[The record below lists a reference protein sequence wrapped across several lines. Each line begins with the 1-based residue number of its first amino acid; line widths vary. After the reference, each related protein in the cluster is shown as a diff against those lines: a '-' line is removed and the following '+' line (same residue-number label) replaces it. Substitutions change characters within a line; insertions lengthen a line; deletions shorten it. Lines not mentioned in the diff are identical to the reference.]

1 MRRISAAVLLV
12 VAHSAGATHATD
24 ADEAEAQ
31 FRLGIRAF
39 QAHDHQ
45 AAVAFF
51 LASYRLAPN
60 ARVAYDLALA
70 YDALGN
76 ASEAY
81 RYLVEVDRLAAPEAL
96 RATVA
101 KLRGEIEKK
110 VAVLE
115 VRGAVAGAA
124 VYLDRRD
131 LGVRCTTPCV
141 LAVPEGTH
149 EVFVE
154 REGFDAPA
162 PVARSFERG
171 SRTVIEPTLRLVE
184 GSLAF
189 VGGVAGTV
197 LRLEGEERAVCTELP
212 CEITLPPGPQVV
224 VATAPNHGEVRIP
237 VVVRA
242 RERSE
247 VKVSLVRLQGSL
259 AVSSHPQGQVF
270 VDGRARGTAPVSLAL
285 PAGEHRVELR
295 ASGYATRAEVVKVAP
310 NATTELE
317 VDLEVREDVEAAS
330 RRLEEARLAP
340 ASVTVITRTE
350 LEAFGYP
357 TLSEALRGVRGLFLS
372 DDSLTQSTDVRGF
385 SEAGGYCSGIL
396 VLLDDKPLN
405 TPYYGGACSGV
416 ETIATL
422 DDVERIEIVRG
433 PTSALFGTGAFLAT
447 IQVVTRAGAAE
458 RRAELRAATYGDVVG
473 RVGARF
479 DAPTT
484 GGSLYGSVTVGAQ
497 AAPRSYYPEFRSTAG
512 TSEPATDVRD
522 KPLDGWLDNGAIGR
536 TTSAMLGYDSSAW
549 KLRVYTHQNHRV
561 LASAPYAV
569 VVNDPRS
576 YQTET
581 RFSFDARYTTP
592 FAGGTG
598 SLRASA
604 TTFNLDARYVYRA
617 PIGIEYEEFR
627 GTGVATE
634 ARWDGSLLGAR
645 ASFGAELKGQLRA
658 RLQTGNE
665 SEGNKLN
672 ATDAAPYAGAF
683 GQFVFDAAPGVHV
696 TAATRF
702 DYDPRV
708 PNPNLWL
715 FTSPRIA
722 IVSERIEGGT
732 TKLLF
737 GKAFR
742 AATTLERI
750 YEASGWLSNLAIEP
764 EQVLS
769 LELQHRQ
776 ESGRVAVTGSVFG
789 NRIQNV
795 ILLREVEPG
804 TFQFGNSG
812 DEVTVYGVEGEARV
826 QLPRA
831 MQLAAQ
837 ASLSRRSRVGEEVE
851 VDVNIPSWLAGVK
864 FIAPLSVAGASFAAR
879 AAFEGGRRM
888 PGATPW
894 GATTTDPSARV
905 DTVLS
910 LPVPGLPADV
920 KLGVYNLFNAIT
932 NTVPSGALVPQLVPQ
947 DGRTVLFSFRL
958 TSGS

>member
-1 MRRISAAVLLV
+1 VRRVIGALLLLAAK
-12 VAHSAGATHATD
+12 AAAATHATD

-31 FRLGIRAF
+31 FRLGVRAF
-39 QAHDHQ
+39 QGRDHQ

-76 ASEAY
+76 PSEAY
-81 RYLVEVDRLAAPEAL
+81 RYLVEVDRLPAPDSL
-96 RATVA
+96 RATVT
-101 KLRGEIEKK
+101 KLRGEIERR

-115 VRGAVAGAA
+115 VRSAVVGAA
-124 VYLDRRD
+124 VYVDRRD

-141 LAVPEGTH
+141 LALPEGAH

-154 REGFDAPA
+154 REGFDAPPA
-162 PVARSFERG
+162 VMRTFERG
-171 SRTVIEPTLRLVE
+171 SRTVLTPELRLVE
-184 GSLAF
+184 GTLAF
-189 VGGVAGTV
+189 VGHVPGTA
-197 LRLEGEERAVCTELP
+197 LRLEGDERVVCNEVP
-212 CEITLPPGPQVV
+212 CEVTLAPGPQVV
-224 VATAPNHGEVRIP
+224 IATAPNHGEMRLP

-242 RERSE
+242 RERAE
-247 VKVSLVRLQGSL
+247 VSVELVRLQGSL
-259 AVSSHPQGQVF
+259 AVTSHPQGQVF
-270 VDGRARGTAPVSLAL
+270 VDGRPRGTAPMSLAL
-285 PAGEHRVELR
+285 PAGEHRIELR
-295 ASGYATRAEVVKVAP
+295 ANGYATRAQTVRVAP

-340 ASVTVITRTE
+340 ASVTVITRSE

-385 SEAGGYCSGIL
+385 SEAGGYCSGVL

-405 TPYYGGACSGV
+405 NPYYGGACSGV

-422 DDVERIEIVRG
+422 DDVERIEVVRG

-447 IQVVTRAGAAE
+447 IQIVTRAGASE

-479 DAPTT
+479 DAPTRA
-484 GGSLYGSVTVGAQ
+484 GSLFGSVTVGAQ
-497 AAPRSYYPEFRSTAG
+497 TASPRYFPDFRAG
-512 TSEPATDVRD
+512 SDASEVTNDVRE

-549 KLRVYTHQNHRV
+549 KLRFYTHQNARV
-561 LASAPYAV
+561 FASAPYAV

-576 YQTET
+576 KQTET
-581 RFSFDARYTTP
+581 RFSFDARYAVP
-592 FAGGTG
+592 FAEGTA

-604 TTFNLDARYVYRA
+604 TIFNLDARYVYRA
-617 PIGIEYEEFR
+617 PVGIEYEEFR
-627 GTGVATE
+627 GTGLATE
-634 ARWDGSLLGAR
+634 ARWDGALFGAR
-645 ASFGAELKGQLRA
+645 ASLGAELKSQLRA

-665 SEGNKLN
+665 NDGNTLN
-672 ATDAAPYAGAF
+672 ATDAAHYAGAF
-683 GQFVFDAAPGVHV
+683 GQFNFDVARGVHV

-715 FTSPRIA
+715 FTSPRVA

-750 YEASGWLSNLAIEP
+750 YTASGWLSNQAIEP
-764 EQVLS
+764 EQVVS

-776 ESGRVAVTGSVFG
+776 EFGRIALTGAAFG

-804 TFQFGNSG
+804 TFQFGNSR
-812 DEVTVYGVEGEARV
+812 DDITVYGLEGEARL

-831 MQLAAQ
+831 MQLSAQ
-837 ASLSRRSRVGEEVE
+837 GSLSRRTSVGDEVDI
-851 VDVNIPSWLAGVK
+851 DVNIPRWLAGMK
-864 FIAPLSVAGASFAAR
+864 FLAPLSVAGATFAAR
-879 AAFEGGRRM
+879 ATLEGGRRI
-888 PGATPW
+888 ASALPW
-894 GATTTDPSARV
+894 GATSTDPSARV

-910 LPVPGLPADV
+910 LPVPGMPGDV

-932 NTVPSGALVPQLVPQ
+932 NTVPSGSLVPQVVPQ
-947 DGRTVLFSFRL
+947 DGRTVLLTFRL
-958 TSGS
+958 TTGS

>member
-1 MRRISAAVLLV
+1 MRRALVATLLLAASSAA
-12 VAHSAGATHATD
+12 ATHATD

-45 AAVAFF
+45 AAVAYF

-70 YDALGN
+70 YDALGS

-81 RYLVEVDRLAAPEAL
+81 RYLAEVDRLPAPESL

-101 KLRGEIEKK
+101 KLRADVEKK

-115 VRGAVAGAA
+115 VRSAVVGAA
-124 VYLDRRD
+124 VYIDRRD

-141 LAVPEGTH
+141 LAIPEGSH

-162 PVARSFERG
+162 PATRTFERG
-171 SRTVIEPTLRLVE
+171 SRTVLTPELRQVE

-189 VGGVAGTV
+189 TGGVPGV
-197 LRLEGEERAVCTELP
+197 SLRFEGGERVACDEFP
-212 CEITLPPGPQVV
+212 CEVSMPPGPQVV
-224 VATAPNHGEVRIP
+224 IAAAPNHGDVRIP
-237 VVVRA
+237 VVVRP

-247 VKVSLVRLQGSL
+247 VHVALVRLQGSL
-259 AVSSHPQGQVF
+259 AVASHPQGQVF
-270 VDGRARGTAPVSLAL
+270 VDGRPRGTAPVSVAL
-285 PAGEHRVELR
+285 PAGEHHVELR
-295 ASGYATRAEVVKVAP
+295 APGYATRSERVRVAP

-350 LEAFGYP
+350 IEAFGYP
-357 TLSEALRGVRGLFLS
+357 TLTEALRGVRGMFLT
-372 DDSLTQSTDVRGF
+372 DDSLTQSTEVRGF
-385 SEAGGYCSGIL
+385 AEPGGYCSGML

-405 TPYYGGACSGV
+405 NPYFGGACSGV

-422 DDVERIEIVRG
+422 DDVERIEIIRG
-433 PTSALFGTGAFLAT
+433 PTSALFGSGAFLAT
-447 IQVVTRAGAAE
+447 IQIVTRAGAAE
-458 RRAELRAATYGDVVG
+458 RRAELRAATYGNVVG

-479 DAPTT
+479 DAPTAT
-484 GGSLYGSVTVGAQ
+484 GSLYGAVTVGATNT
-497 AAPRSYYPEFRSTAG
+497 PKSYVTEFRDAAG
-512 TSEPATDVRD
+512 TTEPATDVRD
-522 KPLDGWLDNGAIGR
+522 KPLDGWLDNGATGG
-536 TTSAMLGYDSSAW
+536 SVSSMLGYDSASW
-549 KLRVYTHQNHRV
+549 KVRVYTHRNHRV
-561 LASAPYAV
+561 LATAPYAV

-576 YQTET
+576 YQTES
-581 RFSFDARYTTP
+581 RLSFDARYAFP
-592 FAGGTG
+592 LGAGTA
-598 SLRASA
+598 SVRASSS
-604 TTFNLDARYVYRA
+604 TFNLDARYVYRA

-627 GTGVATE
+627 GTALSTE
-634 ARWDGSLLGAR
+634 ARWDGPLLGAR
-645 ASFGAELKGQLRA
+645 LSVGADGRSQLRA

-665 SEGNKLN
+665 GEGNKLN
-672 ATDAAPYAGAF
+672 ASDAAHYAGAF
-683 GQFVFDAAPGVHV
+683 GQLFFDLARGVHV

-715 FTSPRIA
+715 FTSPRLA
-722 IVSERIEGGT
+722 LVSERIEGGT

-764 EQVLS
+764 EQVVS

-776 ESGRVAVTGSVFG
+776 DFGRVALTGSVFG
-789 NRIQNV
+789 NRVQNV

-804 TFQFGNSG
+804 TFQFGNSP
-812 DEVTVYGVEGEARV
+812 DEVRIFGLEGEARV

-837 ASLSRRSRVGEEVE
+837 GSLTRRSKVGNEVE
-851 VDVNIPSWLAGVK
+851 VETNIPSWLAGVK
-864 FIAPLSVAGASFAAR
+864 FIAPLSVAGATFAAR
-879 AAFEGGRRM
+879 ASLEGGRRM
-888 PGATPW
+888 ATATAW
-894 GATTTDPSARV
+894 GATFTDPSARV
-905 DTVLS
+905 DAVLS
-910 LPVPGLPADV
+910 MPVPGLAADV
-920 KLGVYNLFNAIT
+920 KLGVYNLFDAIT
-932 NTVPSGALVPQLVPQ
+932 NSVPTGSLVQQVVPQ
-947 DGRTVLFSFRL
+947 DGRTVLLTLRV